1 MLKRFQMSVNLHM
14 SQAMNVKMGGGG
26 QSRMT
31 SNAQMVSQQSQQQ
44 QPQHPSHPQHPQH
57 PQHSQHP
64 QHHHQ
69 QQQPTPQQHPS
80 MMRTQQQQSFTQ
92 QQQQQATMNTGNPYQ
107 RNMAAGYGA
116 NPHQQQYQPTS
127 TAMQPAPVANQTAML
142 NTNNG
147 LPPRNSFSPSDFNF
161 DFLDQPL
168 ASDNKNGF
176 NNKQQTF
183 GDFNFDFLD
192 AH

>member
-1 MLKRFQMSVNLHM
+1 MSVNLQM
-14 SQAMNVKMGGGG
+14 SQAMNVKMAGGGP
-26 QSRMT
+26 SRMANN
-31 SNAQMVSQQSQQQ
+31 SQMVPQQQ
-44 QPQHPSHPQHPQH
+44 
-57 PQHSQHP
+57 QHP

-69 QQQPTPQQHPS
+69 QQQPPPQQHPS
-80 MMRTQQQQSFTQ
+80 MMRAQQQQSFAQ
-92 QQQQQATMNTGNPYQ
+92 QQTTMSTANPYQ
-107 RNMAAGYGA
+107 RNIAPGYGA
-116 NPHQQQYQPTS
+116 NPHQQQYQQTN
-127 TAMQPAPVANQTAML
+127 TTMQSAPVANPTTIL

-147 LPPRNSFSPSDFNF
+147 LPPRNTFSPSDFNF

-168 ASDNKNGF
+168 ANDSKNGF

>member
-1 MLKRFQMSVNLHM
+1 MSVNLQM
-14 SQAMNVKMGGGG
+14 SQAMNVKMGG
-26 QSRMT
+26 QNRMT
-31 SNAQMVSQQSQQQ
+31 SNAQMVPQQQ
-44 QPQHPSHPQHPQH
+44 Q
-57 PQHSQHP
+57 QHS

-69 QQQPTPQQHPS
+69 QQQPPPQQQHPS
-80 MMRTQQQQSFTQ
+80 MMRAQQQQSFTQ
-92 QQQQQATMNTGNPYQ
+92 QQQATLNTGNPYQ
-107 RNMAAGYGA
+107 RNMASGYGA
-116 NPHQQQYQPTS
+116 NPHQQYQQPNP
-127 TAMQPAPVANQTAML
+127 AMQPAPIANPTSML

-147 LPPRNSFSPSDFNF
+147 IPPRNTFSPSDFNF

-168 ASDNKNGF
+168 ANDSKNGF

>member
-1 MLKRFQMSVNLHM
+1 MSVNLQM

-26 QSRMT
+26 PSRMAG
-31 SNAQMVSQQSQQQ
+31 NAQMVPQQQQQQ
-44 QPQHPSHPQHPQH
+44 QPQQ
-57 PQHSQHP
+57 

-69 QQQPTPQQHPS
+69 QQQQQQPPSQQQQQQHPS
-80 MMRTQQQQSFTQ
+80 MIRAQQQQSFSQ
-92 QQQQQATMNTGNPYQ
+92 QQQQTSMNASNPYQ
-107 RNMAAGYGA
+107 RNMGSGYGA
-116 NPHQQQYQPTS
+116 NPHQQYQQTS
-127 TAMQPAPVANQTAML
+127 AAMQPAPVSNPSSML

-147 LPPRNSFSPSDFNF
+147 LPPRNTFSPSDFNF

-168 ASDNKNGF
+168 ANDSKNGF

>member
-1 MLKRFQMSVNLHM
+1 MSVNLQM
-14 SQAMNVKMGGGG
+14 SQAMNVKMGG
-26 QSRMT
+26 SVPNRMS
-31 SNAQMVSQQSQQQ
+31 SNPQMVPQPQQQQQQ
-44 QPQHPSHPQHPQH
+44 QPP
-57 PQHSQHP
+57 HP

-69 QQQPTPQQHPS
+69 QQQPPTSQQHPS
-80 MMRTQQQQSFTQ
+80 MMRAQQQQSFTQ
-92 QQQQQATMNTGNPYQ
+92 QTNMSTANPYQ
-107 RNMAAGYGA
+107 RNMAPGYGA
-116 NPHQQQYQPTS
+116 NPHQQQYQQPN
-127 TAMQPAPVANQTAML
+127 TAMQPSPVVNPTTML

-168 ASDNKNGF
+168 ANDSKNGF
-176 NNKQQTF
+176 NNKQQSF

>member
-1 MLKRFQMSVNLHM
+1 MLLIAIIFQMSVNLQM

-26 QSRMT
+26 PSRMT
-31 SNAQMVSQQSQQQ
+31 TNPQMVPQQQQQQ
-44 QPQHPSHPQHPQH
+44 QPHPP
-57 PQHSQHP
+57 HP
-64 QHHHQ
+64 QHHQSQ
-69 QQQPTPQQHPS
+69 QPPTPQQHPS
-80 MMRTQQQQSFTQ
+80 MMRAQQQQSFTQ
-92 QQQQQATMNTGNPYQ
+92 QTTMNTANPYQ
-107 RNMAAGYGA
+107 RNMGPGYGS
-116 NPHQQQYQPTS
+116 NPHQQQQYQQPN
-127 TAMQPAPVANQTAML
+127 TAMQSAPVANPSTML

-168 ASDNKNGF
+168 ANDNKNGF
-176 NNKQQTF
+176 NNKQQSF

>member
-1 MLKRFQMSVNLHM
+1 MSVNLQM
-14 SQAMNVKMGGGG
+14 SQAMNVKMGGSGP
-26 QSRMT
+26 SRMT
-31 SNAQMVSQQSQQQ
+31 SNAQLVSQQQ
-44 QPQHPSHPQHPQH
+44 QAQQQ
-57 PQHSQHP
+57 QQQQAQQQQQHP

-69 QQQPTPQQHPS
+69 QQQSSTQQHPS

-92 QQQQQATMNTGNPYQ
+92 QQQATMSSAGGNPYQ
-107 RNMAAGYGA
+107 QRNMGSGYGA
-116 NPHQQQYQPTS
+116 NPHQQQQQYQQTN
-127 TAMQPAPVANQTAML
+127 AMQPAPVVNPTSLINNA
-142 NTNNG
+142 NNG

-168 ASDNKNGF
+168 ANDSKNGF

>member
-1 MLKRFQMSVNLHM
+1 MR
-14 SQAMNVKMGGGG
+14 A
-26 QSRMT
+26 
-31 SNAQMVSQQSQQQ
+31 AQ
-44 QPQHPSHPQHPQH
+44 
-57 PQHSQHP
+57 
-64 QHHHQ
+64 
-69 QQQPTPQQHPS
+69 
-80 MMRTQQQQSFTQ
+80 QQQQSFTQ

-107 RNMAAGYGA
+107 RNMASGYGA
-116 NPHQQQYQPTS
+116 NPHQQQYQQAN
-127 TAMQPAPVANQTAML
+127 TAMQPAPVANPTTML

-147 LPPRNSFSPSDFNF
+147 LPSRNSFSPSDFNF

-168 ASDNKNGF
+168 ANDSKNGF

>member
-1 MLKRFQMSVNLHM
+1 MFLFLIVFIFQMSVNLQM

-26 QSRMT
+26 PSRMA
-31 SNAQMVSQQSQQQ
+31 SNPQMVPQQQQ
-44 QPQHPSHPQHPQH
+44 QPHPPHPPHAPHP
-57 PQHSQHP
+57 QHP

-69 QQQPTPQQHPS
+69 PQQPQTPQQHPS
-80 MMRTQQQQSFTQ
+80 MMRAQQQQSFTQ
-92 QQQQQATMNTGNPYQ
+92 QTTMNAANPYQ
-107 RNMAAGYGA
+107 RNMGPGYGA
-116 NPHQQQYQPTS
+116 NPHQQQQYQQPN
-127 TAMQPAPVANQTAML
+127 TAMQSTPVANASTML

-147 LPPRNSFSPSDFNF
+147 PPPRNSFSPSDFNF

-168 ASDNKNGF
+168 ANDSKNGF
-176 NNKQQTF
+176 NNKQQSF

>member
-1 MLKRFQMSVNLHM
+1 MSVNLQM
-14 SQAMNVKMGGGG
+14 SQAMNVKMSGSGP
-26 QSRMT
+26 SRMA
-31 SNAQMVSQQSQQQ
+31 SNPQMVPQQQ
-44 QPQHPSHPQHPQH
+44 QHPQQ
-57 PQHSQHP
+57 QS

-69 QQQPTPQQHPS
+69 QQQQPSSQQQHPS

-92 QQQQQATMNTGNPYQ
+92 QQQATMNTGNPYQ
-107 RNMAAGYGA
+107 RNMAPGYGT
-116 NPHQQQYQPTS
+116 NPHQQQYQQTN
-127 TAMQPAPVANQTAML
+127 TAMQQQPVSVANPTSML

-147 LPPRNSFSPSDFNF
+147 LPPRNTFSPSDFNF

-168 ASDNKNGF
+168 ANDNKNGF